1 MPLIARTQSAPRF
14 GSASFSTL
22 VMVGIALAVL
32 VLGSAT
38 WTVRRGDDSARLQG
52 ALSGLAPYP
61 GSVLVYITSDDLHVV
76 RNYAVQA
83 PDDQITRYYEQVLEA
98 NGWIL
103 RQVPQTFP
111 NVGVCAEK
119 DGGARYGYLLG
130 LASWLLRVQ
139 SRRRTQPPVRNLRV
153 GSDDREGTRLSGG

>member
-1 MPLIARTQSAPRF
+1 
-14 GSASFSTL
+14 
-22 VMVGIALAVL
+22 MVGIALAVL

-119 DGGARYGYLLG
+119 DGVRVMVTYSG
-130 LASWLLRVQ
+130 L
-139 SRRRTQPPVRNLRV
+139 PPGSYAYSLDAELNLRCV
-153 GSDDREGTRLSGG
+153 T